1 MHASTDSFVSSL
13 LTLTVGLLTEYISSI
28 WELLT
33 PTHDH
38 LSDINLGLL
47 MKLISVD
54 VRYFQACVFK
64 IFEDANWE
72 VR

>member
-1 MHASTDSFVSSL
+1 MIALEIIATNA
-13 LTLTVGLLTEYISSI
+13 YWPYSI

-33 PTHDH
+33 PTHDAI
-38 LSDINLGLL
+38 SSINLNLL
-47 MKLISVD
+47 MNLISVD